1 MKTPS
6 AVLVEDEPLPR
17 QRLRE
22 GLAEAWP
29 QLTILGEAEDG
40 ERGLA
45 MVLERRPDIVFVD
58 IRLPGLDGVSLARRV
73 KSLCHVVFVTAYD
86 AHALEAF
93 EQGAID
99 YLLKPLSGD
108 RLRATVERLQQRLL
122 WPPQDV
128 ARWLHQWAVPQIRPD
143 ATDQALSALPDHGPA
158 PHHDSVKPID
168 APHPAP
174 ATTLRWL
181 QASKGDRVHLV
192 MVADVSHFRSD
203 SKYTCAVTH
212 EGEFL
217 LRLSLR
223 ELLVQ
228 LDPQQFWQIHRATVV
243 NLAHVA
249 RVERGLGVMEVWLKD
264 ERTRLPVSQTFQP
277 RFKPM

>member
-1 MKTPS
+1 MPCGI
-6 AVLVEDEPLPR
+6 P
-17 QRLRE
+17 
-22 GLAEAWP
+22 
-29 QLTILGEAEDG
+29 
-40 ERGLA
+40 
-45 MVLERRPDIVFVD
+45 
-58 IRLPGLDGVSLARRV
+58 
-73 KSLCHVVFVTAYD
+73 YD
-86 AHALEAF
+86 AHAIEAF

-108 RLRATVERLQQRLL
+108 RLAATVERLQQRLL

-128 ARWLHQWAVPQIRPD
+128 ARWLAQWTPPVLGPAAAATAPAVAQGGPVGQED
-143 ATDQALSALPDHGPA
+143 ATHPLDALRAG
-158 PHHDSVKPID
+158 
-168 APHPAP
+168 P

-181 QASKGDRVHLV
+181 QASKGDRLHLV

-223 ELLVQ
+223 ELLAQ

-249 RVERGLGVMEVWLKD
+249 RVERGLGTMEVWLKD
-264 ERTRLPVSQTFQP
+264 DHTRLAVSQTFQP